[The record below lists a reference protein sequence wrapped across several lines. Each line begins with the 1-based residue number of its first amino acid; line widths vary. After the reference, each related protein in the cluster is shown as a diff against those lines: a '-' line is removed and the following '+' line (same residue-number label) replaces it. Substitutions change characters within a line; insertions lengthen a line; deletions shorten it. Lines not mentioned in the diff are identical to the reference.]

1 MFDFSVSF
9 EQPRFLGRPSL
20 REQNTVELQRTI
32 EQTYNNIA
40 GRFGTGVIWQPRSRI
55 SIFPA
60 YRLEGDY
67 LNGSP
72 ISSAAA
78 APLTLGC
85 ETTTGSCLVWLS
97 YLEETITWDHRDKPM
112 EPRKG
117 FFATL
122 SLQEGGGP
130 LQGNFSYLRVLPDVR
145 GYYSFL
151 DDQALTFAGRL
162 RVGELWP
169 TSGNPEDTAVVTRF
183 YGGGATSMRGFSE
196 RRMSPLLLAPVPGTI
211 PELQE
216 AVPIGGNGLIDGS
229 FEARYSLSDSWRVAG
244 FVDFGQVTTG
254 LIKPSDIPDMLW
266 AVGIGIRYL
275 TSIGPIRLD
284 LARRLPFGTPPML
297 YQLDPSG
304 QLMTVPY
311 QQDWSCFGLFA
322 SRPPPPIPNVA
333 IAMDSACALQISIG
347 EAY

>member
-1 MFDFSVSF
+1 
-9 EQPRFLGRPSL
+9 QPRFLGHPSL
-20 REQNTVELQRTI
+20 REQNSIEFERTI
-32 EQTYNNIA
+32 QQSYDNLA
-40 GRFGTGVIWQPRSRI
+40 GRFGTGVIWQPRSRV

-67 LNGSP
+67 LNGAP
-72 ISSAAA
+72 INSAAS

-85 ETTTGSCLVWLS
+85 QTTTGSCLVWLS
-97 YLEETITWDHRDKPM
+97 YLEQTLTWDHRDKPM

-130 LQGNFSYLRVLPDVR
+130 LQGNFNYLRVLPDVR

-151 DDQALTFAGRL
+151 DGESLTFAGRL

-169 TSGNPEDTAVVTRF
+169 TSGNPEDSAVVIRF

-196 RRMSPLLLAPVPGTI
+196 RRLSPLLLAPIATQLKNQPVRYI
-211 PELQE
+211 S
-216 AVPIGGNGLIDGS
+216 VPIGGNGLIDGS
-229 FEARYSLSDSWRVAG
+229 FEARYSLTESLRLAG

-254 LIKPSDIPDMLW
+254 LVKPSDVPEMLW
-266 AVGIGIRYL
+266 AVGVGLRYL
-275 TSIGPIRLD
+275 TPIGPIRLD
-284 LARRLPFGTPPML
+284 LARRLPFGTLPPL
-297 YQLDPSG
+297 YQINDAGTPVP
-304 QLMTVPY
+304 VPY
-311 QQDWSCFGLFA
+311 DPDWSCFGLFA
-322 SRPPPPIPNVA
+322 TRPMTTPA
-333 IAMDSACALQISIG
+333 GADSACALQISIG